1 MVSGIFR
8 LQATRPPAVQTEG
21 RTACWSVCVILLP
34 VCFTH
39 PLAGWVSSPGH
50 PGGYEPD
57 IKMNWERCAPAGHT
71 LTLSIVHLDLE
82 DSHDCENDAL
92 EVFANGILISKL
104 CGKKSTEQLQ
114 ASVNPSLRSPSGG
127 CLSLTFQ
134 TDYSNTEQHTGF
146 RAFYTVQDIDECL
159 DGDLQCSH
167 FCHNYIG
174 GYSCSCRPGYFL
186 REDQHTC
193 TVNCT
198 EERFGEGVLTPP
210 GSPGP
215 YFENAQ
221 CTYTLSVE
229 EGKQIILNFIGEFDV
244 EDREGQC
251 IDSLTVKTDSAT
263 FGPFCGK
270 KAPSGFNTAARQVQ
284 VLFNTDQEGQNLGF
298 SLTYRA
304 KLMECPGTVTPDSVL
319 SPQRTVYVVGDT
331 VTVQCKTGYAFDAH
345 LDNADVK
352 HFESTCQT
360 SGKWSPVYSC
370 APVDCGDPDLPD
382 LLALTEEHPL
392 TTYTHNISLK
402 CSQFYQLSGHAHFT
416 CNASGHW
423 ESNGEGLFNKA
434 NSPKCL
440 PECGMNEE
448 FFPRGRVFGGER
460 AKLKQ
465 IPWQLLMKEPKR
477 GGASLISDRWALT
490 AAHFVDGHETK
501 KMKFYGGMIDGK
513 DRNAV
518 IMETEKIIIHPD
530 YERDVSGRKRSTF
543 DNDIALVKMSARV
556 PLSLKIRPVCLPEKS
571 AGPVMKG
578 GTGTVSGY
586 GMTEIKT
593 ASRFLQYA
601 HLQEYSEFPCFQS
614 PMKVTDNMFCAGGEM
629 VDSCK
634 GDGGGPLVLPML
646 GTGSPNKPYRL
657 EGIVSWGPPRCG
669 NKDFKGY
676 YTKVQNYL
684 DWIRETMQ
692 KN

>member
-1 MVSGIFR
+1 
-8 LQATRPPAVQTEG
+8 
-21 RTACWSVCVILLP
+21 
-34 VCFTH
+34 
-39 PLAGWVSSPGH
+39 GWVSSPGH

-193 TVNCT
+193 TGT
-198 EERFGEGVLTPP
+198 DLELHRGALWEGVLTPP

-251 IDSLTVKTDSAT
+251 IDSLTIKTDSAT

-284 VLFNTDQEGQNLGF
+284 VLFSTDQEGQNLGF
-298 SLTYRA
+298 SLTYQ
-304 KLMECPGTVTPDSVL
+304 CPGTVTPDSVL

-331 VTVQCKTGYAFDAH
+331 VTVQCKTGYTFDAH
-345 LDNADVK
+345 LGVSFCQSK
-352 HFESTCQT
+352 FTHMSPRYYVHFVIHS
-360 SGKWSPVYSC
+360 
-370 APVDCGDPDLPD
+370 
-382 LLALTEEHPL
+382 
-392 TTYTHNISLK
+392 HNFMIHCERISLFI
-402 CSQFYQLSGHAHFT
+402 CFFPNLS
-416 CNASGHW
+416 
-423 ESNGEGLFNKA
+423 
-434 NSPKCL
+434 
-440 PECGMNEE
+440 ECGMNEE
-448 FFPRGRVFGGER
+448 FFSFERVFGGER
-460 AKLKQ
+460 ARLKQ

-490 AAHFVDGHETK
+490 AAHVVDGLETK
-501 KMKFYGGMIDGK
+501 KLKFYGGMIDVQ
-513 DRNAV
+513 DINAV

-530 YERDVSGRKRSTF
+530 YARKVSDKDRSTF
-543 DNDIALVKMSARV
+543 DNDIALVKMSERV
-556 PLSLKIRPVCLPEKS
+556 PLSFNIRPVCLPEKS
-571 AGPVMKG
+571 AGPVMKEA
-578 GTGTVSGY
+578 TGTVSG
-586 GMTEIKT
+586 
-593 ASRFLQYA
+593 RFLQYA
-601 HLQEYSEFPCFQS
+601 HLEENLKVPCFQS
-614 PMKVTDNMFCAGGEM
+614 PMKVTDNMFCAGGDGA
-629 VDSCK
+629 DSCQ
-634 GDGGGPLVLPML
+634 GDSGGPLFLPML
-646 GTGSPNKPYRL
+646 GTGAPNKPYRL
-657 EGIVSWGPPRCG
+657 EGIVSWAPSDKCG
-669 NKDFKGY
+669 DEEFKGY

-684 DWIRETMQ
+684 GWIRETME